1 MTFNKAIRV
10 NNCACFFSC
19 YVVRMTDLTKQRKP
33 RTKKSDHKMSL
44 SDFMRKHSPVKNGV
58 VIKDEDKPLAKYNK
72 ICDHVYL
79 GNYQAAKDKQ
89 FFKDK
94 KIKAVLNCTKS
105 VDVPNHF
112 AHIKDIEY
120 MRIPVDD
127 SLKEK
132 DFDLMYQYLPCIVE
146 FIHKHADIA
155 KQNILIQCYAGKQRS
170 AISVAA
176 YLVAKRNM
184 TPNEACKFVMDKRP
198 EAFHHGLS
206 VNFDQTLK
214 KYSKTLN
221 TKKTKRT

>member
-1 MTFNKAIRV
+1 
-10 NNCACFFSC
+10 
-19 YVVRMTDLTKQRKP
+19 
-33 RTKKSDHKMSL
+33 
-44 SDFMRKHSPVKNGV
+44 
-58 VIKDEDKPLAKYNK
+58 
-72 ICDHVYL
+72 
-79 GNYQAAKDKQ
+79 
-89 FFKDK
+89 
-94 KIKAVLNCTKS
+94 
-105 VDVPNHF
+105 VPNHF

-155 KQNILIQCYAGKQRS
+155 KQNIFINCYAGRQRS
-170 AISVAA
+170 ICAVVA
-176 YLVAKRNM
+176 YLMAKKNM
-184 TPNEACKFVMDKRP
+184 TMHEASKFVMEKRP

-221 TKKTKRT
+221 PNLKKVKELKNK